1 MLWTKEYLDRVQLEG
16 EEEIA
21 RETKCLI
28 DRISI
33 ATHIDQSEYQLP
45 DYVIDVRKVYW
56 KGIRLDPRSGQDLS
70 VSGYNIQTWQ
80 DGAFNGLAFSSA
92 FQGGYFVTEH
102 IPGFGQTGGKPTEYF
117 YYGFGENIIRIFPS
131 ANEDLAFS
139 EDGLWSTA
147 LPNSL
152 IVEFY
157 RTADGE
163 VWKIPDYFRR
173 RTIKSYVLWKAF
185 SQEGAGQNLKAAQYH
200 KTRYLLLLARA
211 KMLVNNVY
219 RSYKRVAPSEEYN
232 AEENRTGRYYNFE
245 GDYGYQGKGNVARP
259 VLPSNFGIVV
269 ED

>member
-1 MLWTKEYLDRVQLEG
+1 MIWTKEYLDRVQREG

-28 DRISI
+28 DRISL
-33 ATHIDQSEYQLP
+33 TTSIDQFEFTLP

-56 KGIRLDPRSGQDLS
+56 KGIRLNP
-70 VSGYNIQTWQ
+70 VSGMEFQIAGYDIRTWQ
-80 DGAFNGLAFSSA
+80 EGSFNGEAFTDAFNLGIFKVDHISGYSGS
-92 FQGGYFVTEH
+92 GGRPYD
-102 IPGFGQTGGKPTEYF
+102 YF
-117 YYGFGENIIRIFPS
+117 YYGFGENIIRLYPGS
-131 ANEDLAFS
+131 NENLIAYP
-139 EDGLWSTA
+139 DGLWSNNLGQA
-147 LPNSL
+147 L

-185 SQEGAGQNLKAAQYH
+185 SQEGAGQNLKAAQYY
-200 KTRYLLLLARA
+200 KARYLLLLARA
-211 KMLVNNVY
+211 KTLVNNVH